1 MGAAAAEVRGCGG
14 RVGVPVQD
22 IRKVVFWMTGA
33 LVSFSALA
41 VAVRELA
48 GTISVFEILAIR
60 NIGGIV
66 IVSLYSAGFARG
78 QIGWPVPLRIH
89 LLRNLFHFG
98 GQTAWATGLTLLPL
112 ATVFALEFTTPA
124 WTMVLAVLFLGER
137 VTRARIGA
145 LVLGFV
151 GVLVI
156 LRPGA
161 SAFQPAGLIVLAA
174 AVMFAVQVTTT
185 KFLTGRQSVLTI
197 MFWMNVIQLP
207 MYVLASWVQK
217 GSPWVGAGLGMAQ
230 APYVALL
237 IVAGLSAHVCFTSA
251 MRHGDVTTVVPID
264 FLRIPVVATL
274 GVVLYAEAFDPL
286 VLAGAA
292 ISAAG
297 ILWSLH
303 DERRRRS
310 DV

>member
-1 MGAAAAEVRGCGG
+1 ML
-14 RVGVPVQD
+14 
-22 IRKVVFWMTGA
+22 GA

-41 VAVRELA
+41 ISARQLA
-48 GTISVFEILAIR
+48 GSISVFEILAIR

-66 IVSLYSAGFARG
+66 LVAAYALAVR
-78 QIGWPVPLRIH
+78 QELGWPRPLGIH

-98 GQTAWATGLTLLPL
+98 GQTAWVTGLTLLPL

-124 WTMVLAVLFLGER
+124 WTMVMATIFLGER
-137 VTRARIGA
+137 ITTVRIGA

-156 LRPGA
+156 LRPGLE
-161 SAFQPAGLIVLAA
+161 AFQPAGLVVLAA
-174 AVMFAVQVTTT
+174 AVMFAVQITTT

-207 MYVLASWVQK
+207 AYVLASWLQK
-217 GSPWVGAGLGMAQ
+217 GDPFVGAGLGAAQ
-230 APYVALL
+230 LPYVALL
-237 IVAGLSAHVCFTSA
+237 IATGLSAHVCFTNA
-251 MRHGDVTTVVPID
+251 MRHGDATTVVPLD
-264 FLRIPVVATL
+264 FLRIPLVATL
-274 GVVLYAEAFDPL
+274 GVVIYGERFDPL

-303 DERRRRS
+303 DGRQRARIERQTAKES
-310 DV
+310 

>member
-1 MGAAAAEVRGCGG
+1 
-14 RVGVPVQD
+14 VQD

-48 GTISVFEILAIR
+48 AAISVFEILAIR
-60 NIGGIV
+60 NVGGIV
-66 IVSLYSAGFARG
+66 IVGLYAAWFARG
-78 QIGWPVPLRIH
+78 DLGWPRPLRIH
-89 LLRNLFHFG
+89 LLRNLFHFA
-98 GQTAWATGLTLLPL
+98 GQTAWASGLTLLPL

-124 WTMVLAVLFLGER
+124 WTMVMATLFLGER
-137 VTRARIGA
+137 ITLARLGA

-161 SAFQPAGLIVLAA
+161 ATFQPASLIVLAA
-174 AVMFAVQVTTT
+174 AVMFAVQITTT

-207 MYVLASWVQK
+207 MYWLASWVQK
-217 GSPWVGAGLGMAQ
+217 GAPGIGAGLGMAQ
-230 APYVALL
+230 APWLL
-237 IVAGLSAHVCFTSA
+237 LLVTAGLAAHVCLTSA
-251 MRHGDVTTVVPID
+251 MRHGDATTVVPFD

-274 GVVLYAEAFDPL
+274 GVVLYGEPFDPL

-297 ILWSLH
+297 IIWSLR
-303 DERRRRS
+303 DGQRRAKEA
-310 DV
+310 